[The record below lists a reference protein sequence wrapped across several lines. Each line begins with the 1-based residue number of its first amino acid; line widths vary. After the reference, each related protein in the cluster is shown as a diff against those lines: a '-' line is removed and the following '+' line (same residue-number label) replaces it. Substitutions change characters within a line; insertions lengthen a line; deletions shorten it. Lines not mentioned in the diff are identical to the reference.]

1 MSRNSYVRRDQY
13 VASLGFRSRHSQK
26 RRVSPQTV
34 SFLFDPHL
42 VRGIDLGP
50 AIPPE
55 EEQVR
60 GYLQSRGIGITT
72 QAVIAPFAA
81 QHTMVRLN
89 NVPGCS
95 SLWALT
101 LLTVGLPPF
110 SSQGVVQAQTMTQSV
125 LTSLPELEELRSAN
139 SDRISRRGNVDV
151 ISLAPA
157 TENDGAGADSN
168 STSTEGEE
176 IALCHLPFIFPFSAG
191 DRAPWN
197 AIATY
202 EGAFAIALAAQHLNT
217 GDGSIVPEVGGLSD
231 RCNIRFTT
239 EMQDTELQESIAV
252 DQTIDLTDRSTADGE
267 RLPCAILGAARSA
280 VSIPTSIISGLRGY
294 PQFSPIS
301 TSAALD
307 DTAQYPLFGRTI
319 PSDDGT
325 AVPFVLYMRNVLNVK
340 NLGVLNVDDAYGRAF
355 ATGIQVAAQQ
365 FAPDMTIQSFD
376 INPAASDEALRRTVC
391 LLTDTQYT
399 FFFGIIFPTELVD
412 RVMVEAYKQGIAGT
426 GKHNWVF
433 ADATG
438 GSVPGRDYERGSPLE
453 KAFRGT
459 SMLSAVGGISGM
471 EVYDKLTNSMKELNN
486 EGDVEYMRTIMPTY
500 EEGEPVDH
508 DSVLYGD
515 TFLSAAG
522 LIAPFLY
529 DSVISLGL
537 AACDAAADNAE
548 GTYFDGTTH
557 FNRVLEN
564 QFLGTSGDVIFKE
577 TGTRDPKSALFS
589 LTNFID
595 DEELSTDKTVQYKRV
610 EASVFRSG
618 EWEELVPYVF
628 NDGTTNIPTDLPE
641 VSTNNNYLSPG
652 LRGLGLALCAVVLIL
667 SFAFAVWTW
676 IRREERVVRASQP
689 IFLLT
694 ICG

>member
-1 MSRNSYVRRDQY
+1 MSRNSYVRRDQH

-50 AIPPE
+50 AIKPE

-125 LTSLPELEELRSAN
+125 LTSLPELEGLRSAN

-197 AIATY
+197 AIAAY

-340 NLGVLNVDDAYGRAF
+340 YLGVLNVDDAYGRAF
-355 ATGIQVAAQQ
+355 ATGIQVAA
-365 FAPDMTIQSFD
+365 
-376 INPAASDEALRRTVC
+376 
-391 LLTDTQYT
+391 
-399 FFFGIIFPTELVD
+399 
-412 RVMVEAYKQGIAGT
+412 
-426 GKHNWVF
+426 
-433 ADATG
+433 
-438 GSVPGRDYERGSPLE
+438 
-453 KAFRGT
+453 
-459 SMLSAVGGISGM
+459 
-471 EVYDKLTNSMKELNN
+471 
-486 EGDVEYMRTIMPTY
+486 
-500 EEGEPVDH
+500 
-508 DSVLYGD
+508 
-515 TFLSAAG
+515 
-522 LIAPFLY
+522 
-529 DSVISLGL
+529 
-537 AACDAAADNAE
+537 
-548 GTYFDGTTH
+548 
-557 FNRVLEN
+557 
-564 QFLGTSGDVIFKE
+564 
-577 TGTRDPKSALFS
+577 
-589 LTNFID
+589 
-595 DEELSTDKTVQYKRV
+595 
-610 EASVFRSG
+610 
-618 EWEELVPYVF
+618 
-628 NDGTTNIPTDLPE
+628 
-641 VSTNNNYLSPG
+641 
-652 LRGLGLALCAVVLIL
+652 
-667 SFAFAVWTW
+667 
-676 IRREERVVRASQP
+676 
-689 IFLLT
+689 
-694 ICG
+694 